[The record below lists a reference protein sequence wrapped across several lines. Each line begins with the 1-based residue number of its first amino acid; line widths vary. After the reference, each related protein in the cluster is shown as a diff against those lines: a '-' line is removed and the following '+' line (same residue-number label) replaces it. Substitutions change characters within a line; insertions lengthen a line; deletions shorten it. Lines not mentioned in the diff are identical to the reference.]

1 MRGRFHVTAEAYPGD
16 VAVKESV
23 SQERR
28 AYYLT
33 GAWIALALVPV
44 FFLLGFGAAHL
55 PYLIWPYEEGSG
67 QEPLWFGAI
76 TEIIFFGILAVP
88 VVAAVWFGLRA
99 NRTGTRWGWLPIG
112 LAGAV
117 VLFFLVITV
126 INVVAQVLGIE
137 GP

>member
-1 MRGRFHVTAEAYPGD
+1 MTAGETVG
-16 VAVKESV
+16 
-23 SQERR
+23 QQRR
-28 AYYLT
+28 TFYLA
-33 GAWIALALVPV
+33 GAWIALVLIPV

-76 TEIIFFGILAVP
+76 TEAIFFAFLAVP
-88 VVAAVWFGLRA
+88 VAAAVWFGRRA
-99 NRTGTRWGWLPIG
+99 NRTGTRWGWLPMG

-117 VLFFLVITV
+117 VVFFVVVTV
-126 INVVAQVLGIE
+126 INVVAQILGLE